1 MSRFELDMDMLL
13 KMLNQQNGLQ
23 VRTLDEDEKPVSD
36 NTKKK
41 EEEPVKPKRCQHDGC
56 KVKLM
61 LADFACRC
69 KSFYC
74 SQHRFAEAHKCSFD
88 YKAVGKDLL
97 TKQMPAVVG
106 EKFERV

>member
-1 MSRFELDMDMLL
+1 MSRFDFDMNKLL
-13 KMLNQQNGLQ
+13 KILN
-23 VRTLDEDEKPVSD
+23 EDIDKKIMPDSEKAEAQKEPEKPAD
-36 NTKKK
+36 
-41 EEEPVKPKRCQHDGC
+41 PVRPKRCQHDGC

-88 YKAVGKDLL
+88 YRAVGKDLL
-97 TKQMPAVVG
+97 TKQMPVVVG

>member
-1 MSRFELDMDMLL
+1 MSRFDFDMNMLL
-13 KMLNQQNGLQ
+13 KILN
-23 VRTLDEDEKPVSD
+23 EDIDKKIIMDAEKAAEAQKEPEKPVEASR
-36 NTKKK
+36 
-41 EEEPVKPKRCQHDGC
+41 PKRCQHDGC

-88 YKAVGKDLL
+88 YRAVGKDLL
-97 TKQMPAVVG
+97 TKQMPTVIAS
-106 EKFERV
+106 KLDRV

>member
-1 MSRFELDMDMLL
+1 MSRFDFDMNMLL
-13 KMLNQQNGLQ
+13 KILN
-23 VRTLDEDEKPVSD
+23 EDIDKKIIPETEKADTQKEPTKPV
-36 NTKKK
+36 
-41 EEEPVKPKRCQHDGC
+41 EPVRPKRCQHDGC

-88 YKAVGKDLL
+88 YRAVGKDLL
-97 TKQMPAVVG
+97 TKQMPTVVG